1 MTKLEK
7 QDVIKILIATLV
19 ILLIVVCVINK
30 TFQELKNLLNP
41 VQETL
46 FIKF

>member
-7 QDVIKILIATLV
+7 QDIVKILIATLV
-19 ILLIVVCVINK
+19 ILLIVICIINK
-30 TFQELKNLLNP
+30 TFQELKNLLSP